1 MCRSESPN
9 YFVPE
14 HRITND
20 PKEVS
25 CSHCLNMWG
34 KKETKRFVL
43 TGVMLEIGL
52 PMKKI
57 KAKIDNASSAT
68 LTSMLDKM
76 LYGDKV

>member
-1 MCRSESPN
+1 
-9 YFVPE
+9 
-14 HRITND
+14 
-20 PKEVS
+20 
-25 CSHCLNMWG
+25 MWG